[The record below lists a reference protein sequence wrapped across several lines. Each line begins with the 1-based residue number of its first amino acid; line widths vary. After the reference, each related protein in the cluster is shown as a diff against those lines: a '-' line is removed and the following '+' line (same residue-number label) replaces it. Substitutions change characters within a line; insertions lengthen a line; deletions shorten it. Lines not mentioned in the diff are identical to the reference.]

1 MTDHNSFVFSLTNS
15 TIMIRTLWLLL
26 FVVVISSCKETA
38 KNDQL
43 NNTRT
48 IAEVFTEFYDFKK
61 SINPIE
67 ATKAGYVV
75 YNDTIANYISDDYIL
90 HLKDRYTY
98 FLEELGKY
106 DSTQVSAT
114 DYMSMRVMEWDCNV
128 KLEGLMNPLVTV
140 ASPIYDLPSF
150 ELMPLF
156 QIQSL
161 HLYIAQLGGGTSVQP
176 FNSIEDY
183 NNWLNRLEDYLTF
196 LDTAIEKMKI
206 GADSGIVLPKELT
219 LKMLP
224 QVRSFIDVPLEE
236 NLFYKPILNF
246 PEGLSDVD
254 MDILKSN
261 YEDFI
266 EERLIPKYVELDR
279 FLTDEYLPVSRDTDG
294 LLDLPNGKETYQ
306 YLIKLHTTT
315 NMTADE
321 IHELGL
327 SEVARISK
335 EMEVVKNEIGFEGDL
350 KSFFKFL
357 RNKKELTPFSKPE
370 EVIKNFNNINDRIA
384 LKIDSLFALTPK
396 AGFHVRRTEAF
407 REASASAEYVPGSKD
422 GSRSGIFY
430 VPIPNVKSY
439 NTIHDEALFLHEAI
453 PGHHFQLSL
462 QQENKNLPE
471 FLHPES
477 MGVFVEGWAL
487 YAESLGK
494 ELGVYTDPYQYF
506 GMLSMEMHRAIRL
519 VVDTGIHAK
528 GWSREKAI
536 QYSLDNEAESE
547 EGIIAEIERYMAT
560 PGQALSYKIGQL
572 KIRELR
578 TRAETSLGERFDV
591 RKFHSQILNSGSLP
605 LVLLEEKIAHWIAE
619 QNNKL

>member
-1 MTDHNSFVFSLTNS
+1 
-15 TIMIRTLWLLL
+15 MIRTLWLLL
-26 FVVVISSCKETA
+26 FVVVIYSCKESSKQKQPATT
-38 KNDQL
+38 KP
-43 NNTRT
+43 
-48 IAEVFTEFYDFKK
+48 IAEVFAEFYEFKK

-67 ATKAGYVV
+67 ATKAGFSA

-98 FLEELGKY
+98 FLEELGQY
-106 DSTQVSAT
+106 NATNVSAA
-114 DYMSMRVMEWDCNV
+114 DYMSMRVMQWDCTV
-128 KLEGLMNPLVTV
+128 KLEGVMNPIVTV
-140 ASPIYDLPSF
+140 ASPIYDLPNF

-161 HLYIAQLGGGTSVQP
+161 HLYVAQLAGGTSVQP
-176 FNSIEDY
+176 FKSIEDY
-183 NNWLNRLEDYLTF
+183 NNWLSRLEDYLVF
-196 LDTAIEKMKI
+196 LDTSIEKMRI
-206 GADSGIVLPKELT
+206 GMDKGVVLPKVLT

-224 QVRSFIDVPLEE
+224 QIQSFIDVPLEE
-236 NLFYKPILNF
+236 NLFYQPIMNF
-246 PEGLSDVD
+246 PDGLSDVD
-254 MDILKSN
+254 MDILQSN

-266 EERLIPKYVELDR
+266 QEKLTPKYVELNQ
-279 FLTDEYLPVSRDTDG
+279 FLTEVYLPACRNTDG

-315 NMTADE
+315 NMNADE

-335 EMEVVKNEIGFEGDL
+335 EMEAVKNEIGFKGDL
-350 KSFFKFL
+350 KSFFNSL
-357 RNKKELTPFSKPE
+357 RNKKELMPFSKPE
-370 EVIKNFNNINDRIA
+370 QVIESFNAINDRIA
-384 LKIDSLFALTPK
+384 LRIDSLFALTPK
-396 AGFHVRRTEAF
+396 AGFNVRRTEAF

-422 GSRSGIFY
+422 GSRAGIFY
-430 VPIPNVKSY
+430 VPIPDVKSY
-439 NTIHDEALFLHEAI
+439 NMVHDEALFLHEAI

-462 QQENKNLPE
+462 QQENNNLPE

-494 ELGVYTDPYQYF
+494 ELGIYTDPYQYF

-547 EGIIAEIERYMAT
+547 ESIIAEIERYMAT

-578 TRAETSLGERFDV
+578 TKAEEALGDKFNIRE
-591 RKFHSQILNSGSLP
+591 FHSQILDSGSLP
-605 LVLLEEKIAHWIAE
+605 LVLLEEKITNWIVAK
-619 QNNKL
+619 NKL